1 MYIYIYPVSP
11 GKLDPSHYIL
21 KDAHDP
27 HPHDGINQG
36 SWFSKHNCPIDSLVA
51 GNYPY
56 PTTGSLVPGD
66 YPHPTTDTLVPG
78 DYPHPTTDTLVVGDY
93 PHPTTGS
100 HQVVLIINAKSVAE
114 VPEDLGTIF
123 LELEMTGQIFSEMQV
138 FKVRKK
144 NHSTLTE
151 TWLFIKYYFINNRYN
166 HHATA

>member
-1 MYIYIYPVSP
+1 MYIYPVSP
-11 GKLDPSHYIL
+11 GQLDPSHYIL

-27 HPHDGINQG
+27 HNGINQG
-36 SWFSKHNCPIDSLVA
+36 SRFSKHNCPIDSLVA
-51 GNYPY
+51 GNYP
-56 PTTGSLVPGD
+56 
-66 YPHPTTDTLVPG
+66 HPTTDSLVAR
-78 DYPHPTTDTLVVGDY
+78 DY

-144 NHSTLTE
+144 NHSTLIE